1 MRYHRKVYFPEDS
14 TNKLTSLCDSL
25 NGENWRYTAH
35 SIDGLKYRAIDQK
48 AVLLFIK
55 DLRLEPSKVFEYY
68 IEGSKITKI
77 CYRVEYTDNIDLVI
91 VISKEK
97 NIITIYLQDKTDD
110 HVTLNSCLYC
120 KI

>member
-1 MRYHRKVYFPEDS
+1 MRYHKKVYFPEGSDQ
-14 TNKLTSLCDSL
+14 KLTALCDQL
-25 NGENWRYTAH
+25 NDKAWQYTAH
-35 SIDGLKYRAIDQK
+35 SLDGLKYRAIDQK

-55 DLRLEPSKVFEYY
+55 DLSLEPSKVFEYY

-77 CYRVEYTDNIDLVI
+77 CYRVEYTDNMDLVI

-97 NIITIYLQDKTDD
+97 NIVTIYSQLKNDE
-110 HVTLNSCLYC
+110 HITLNSCLYC